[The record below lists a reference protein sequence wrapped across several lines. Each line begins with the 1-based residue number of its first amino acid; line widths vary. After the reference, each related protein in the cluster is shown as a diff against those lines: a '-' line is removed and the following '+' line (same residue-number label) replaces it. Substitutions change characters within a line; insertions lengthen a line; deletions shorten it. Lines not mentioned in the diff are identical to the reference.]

1 MEKRDYKVLN
11 YILGGILILMFGY
24 AFFFAYDSHSLGCIY
39 VKTYGKPC
47 PTCGIT
53 RAFAEI
59 LHFRFKEAVK
69 LNMLSVSLFGFFFVQ
84 LLARFFINFVAV
96 KHSPLKKLVFIDVVF
111 SITLFVYCFYELFGY
126 L

>member
-1 MEKRDYKVLN
+1 
-11 YILGGILILMFGY
+11 MFGY
-24 AFFFAYDSHSLGCIY
+24 AFFFAYDSHSVGCVY

-53 RAFAEI
+53 RAFSEI
-59 LHFRFKEAVK
+59 LHFRFKEAIK

-84 LLARFFINFVAV
+84 LLLRFFINAVAL
-96 KHSPLKKLVFIDVVF
+96 KYFELKKVVLIDVIF
-111 SITLFVYCFYELFGY
+111 SAFLFLFCFFELFGY